1 MATPRKQPNGNQ
13 PSRKKAVAKK
23 VSTPRKP
30 RTVKDEELTA
40 LDIHS
45 IQLYEFYKSLRR
57 AGFDSSTALGLIT
70 DKDCHPHW
78 FSTATP
84 DDIDLLEEEEEDD

>member
-1 MATPRKQPNGNQ
+1 MTAPRKKPADN
-13 PSRKKAVAKK
+13 KKSVAKK
-23 VSTPRKP
+23 VAAPRKP

-40 LDIHS
+40 LDIHA

-57 AGFDSSTALGLIT
+57 AGFDPSTAMGLIT

-78 FSTATP
+78 FSTATAE
-84 DDIDLLEEEEEDD
+84 DVDLLEEEEEDE